1 MTGRP
6 PAPLPLRVRLP
17 FETEE
22 AFIRRFG
29 ANVSPSGIFIPTRSL
44 KPEGTH
50 LRFELVLADGTRLL
64 RGGVVVQD
72 AIEAAPGRRG
82 GMELAF
88 TELDA
93 QSHAVLARILASRP
107 ELSGAEGIG
116 VPSWRRQPASPTDEV
131 RDALPPTPRDGLL
144 GLGGP
149 DRPGEAAQNVEARAR
164 AVDAPAPDAQAG
176 ATNVAGASN
185 ASDTSLAERAPSA
198 EGSPDVALATGSR
211 GSSSIVAPASTE
223 QAPPSA
229 VARASDVPGG
239 WSSTKQPTEAP
250 DAFLDRIPDDWREED
265 GEREEAA
272 REAAQLAQT
281 RARAERVETLARAS
295 AREADALVSR
305 IRGATPTTV
314 LATSIDFPEAGIAR
328 WKGGGLSIRPS
339 PVTADSACAL
349 RLLGQRAD
357 APRVLELA
365 ATEGRRVHAD
375 PEGFAGWDEGGE
387 PTEGVEWAARWMER
401 QAHAGEAL
409 AGGTSPLWVLAL
421 PLHAGHRQ
429 REAWVTAAARLGF
442 DRVQLTSSP
451 IAAAAAYAHGKGFA
465 RRRLLILSTGAV
477 GFDAAI
483 VQLTGDDVETLSAA
497 GDPFLGLPEL
507 EARLAYELRRR
518 LREAG
523 SPVPE
528 PGDASGQALLASCAA
543 VRRALEKDSSTS
555 ISLRLPDDAGSAT
568 RAGPFEVTREDLD
581 GLSQDLVERQLA
593 LVSEVLG
600 EAQLSASGVD
610 GVLVLGSV
618 ERSPLWKQ
626 RLSELLGREISSA
639 DEVDPSSVI
648 RGAALI
654 GEVAVRTGRGR
665 RPFNVFEVLSVPLA
679 IAERTG
685 RLRRVLERGTRL
697 PLSKTLILPVR
708 AGQELGVLLY
718 QGSGATLADAEPL
731 GALRVQASLPG
742 DIEIQLRVG
751 DDGRVQVTVET
762 PGGPRLPLPKAPL
775 DPEARDAL
783 LSIAPEGSDEE
794 SRGTGLLGGLRR
806 LFRKA

>member
-1 MTGRP
+1 
-6 PAPLPLRVRLP
+6 
-17 FETEE
+17 
-22 AFIRRFG
+22 
-29 ANVSPSGIFIPTRSL
+29 
-44 KPEGTH
+44 
-50 LRFELVLADGTRLL
+50 
-64 RGGVVVQD
+64 
-72 AIEAAPGRRG
+72 
-82 GMELAF
+82 MEQ
-88 TELDA
+88 E
-93 QSHAVLARILASRP
+93 
-107 ELSGAEGIG
+107 
-116 VPSWRRQPASPTDEV
+116 
-131 RDALPPTPRDGLL
+131 
-144 GLGGP
+144 
-149 DRPGEAAQNVEARAR
+149 
-164 AVDAPAPDAQAG
+164 
-176 ATNVAGASN
+176 AGAS
-185 ASDTSLAERAPSA
+185 
-198 EGSPDVALATGSR
+198 
-211 GSSSIVAPASTE
+211 
-223 QAPPSA
+223 
-229 VARASDVPGG
+229 PGG
-239 WSSTKQPTEAP
+239 VSEG
-250 DAFLDRIPDDWREED
+250 WREEEEE
-265 GEREEAA
+265 EREEAA
-272 REAAQLAQT
+272 REAAQLAQS

-295 AREADALVSR
+295 AMEADALVSR
-305 IRGATPTTV
+305 IRGATPTMV
-314 LATSIDFPEAGIAR
+314 LAASVDFPGAGIGR

-339 PVTADSACAL
+339 PVSADSAWAL

-365 ATEGRRVHAD
+365 ATEGRRVHPD
-375 PEGFAGWDEGGE
+375 PEGFAGWDEDGQ
-387 PTEGVEWAARWMER
+387 PTEGVEWAARWIER

-409 AGGTSPLWVLAL
+409 AGGPPPLWVLAL

-465 RRRLLILSTGAV
+465 RRRLLVLSTGAV

-523 SPVPE
+523 LPAPE
-528 PGDASGQALLASCAA
+528 PGGVSGQALLESCAA
-543 VRRALEKDSSTS
+543 VRRALEEAPSTS
-555 ISLRLPDDAGSAT
+555 ISLRLPEAAEGRNS
-568 RAGPFEVTREDLD
+568 AGPFEVTRVDLD
-581 GLSQDLVERQLA
+581 GVSQDLIERQLT
-593 LVSEVLG
+593 LVSEVLE
-600 EAQLSASGVD
+600 EAQLSAAGVD

-626 RLSELLGREISSA
+626 RLSELLGRDITSA

-654 GEVAVRTGRGR
+654 GEMVARTGRGR

-679 IAERTG
+679 IAERSG

-697 PLSKTLILPVR
+697 PLSKTLTLPVK

-718 QGSGATLADAEPL
+718 QGSGATTADAEPL
-731 GALRVQASLPG
+731 GAMRVQAPLPG

-762 PGGPRLPLPKAPL
+762 PGGPRTQLPKAPL
-775 DPEARDAL
+775 DPEERDAL
-783 LSIAPEGSDEE
+783 ISIAPEGPDDEP
-794 SRGTGLLGGLRR
+794 RGSGLLGGLRR